1 MIRFQHDSSTYGLG
15 FKHLSKKET
24 VPVKESPVFLETFD
38 VRYTACTIY
47 QIGADGKPVG
57 NPLAVHGA
65 RCSPLDNF
73 VKEVGRK
80 VALTRTLNL
89 WTEKMDPVIGR
100 TLRAAA
106 WAGYFERNEAQ
117 EARRVLKEVKAAQD
131 RLAGVA
137 ADLALTADPVVETHP
152 DGAK

>member
-1 MIRFQHDSSTYGLG
+1 MIRFTLNSDTYGLG
-15 FKHLSKKET
+15 FKHTSKKEA
-24 VPVKESPVFLETFD
+24 VPVKESPVFLETFN
-38 VRYTACTIY
+38 VRYTTCTIY
-47 QIGADGKPVG
+47 RIGADGKPVG
-57 NPLAVHGA
+57 NAVASHSA

-80 VALTRTLNL
+80 VALTRTLDR
-89 WTEKMDPVIGR
+89 WTAKLDPVLGR

-117 EARRVLKEVKAAQD
+117 EARRQEKEAKAAQE
-131 RLAGVA
+131 RLAAVA
-137 ADLALTADPVVETHP
+137 VDLALTADAPVETHP